1 MNTNELK
8 KEIFNAIINKG
19 MESSRADIF
28 GENPMED
35 KVYTRRININSEY
48 GEGINTTEIVCVS
61 ITSDTPCFDTI
72 TDNDKVRINTKNP
85 HGAWCNLFINEV
97 PKEMLEFIHS
107 KL

>member
-8 KEIFNAIINKG
+8 KEIFKAIVNNG
-19 MESSRADIF
+19 MQSSRADIF

-35 KVYTRRININSEY
+35 KVYTRRININSDY
-48 GEGINTTEIVCVS
+48 GEGVNTTEIVCVS
-61 ITSDTPCFDTI
+61 LTSDTPTFDTM
-72 TDNDKVRINTKNP
+72 TDVDSVRINTKNS
-85 HGAWCNLFINEV
+85 HGTWCNIFVTEA